1 MENIL
6 REVLLDHVKSPKN
19 LGKIESP
26 SLTANSNNP
35 VCGDVVKIDLIIEG
49 GHITNVATSGQGC
62 ANSQAS
68 MSIFSEEIN
77 GKSTNEVKEMIN
89 EFKLLFENE
98 NLIKINNLSEQ
109 SKLLKFLGNNPSK
122 IRCALLFLAVEDE
135 LKIFHSNLTV

>member
-6 REVLLDHVKSPKN
+6 KEVLLDHVKSPKN

-49 GHITNVATSGQGC
+49 GQITNVATSGQGC
-62 ANSQAS
+62 AISQAS

-77 GKSTNEVKEMIN
+77 GKSTNEVKELIN

-109 SKLLKFLGNNPSK
+109 SKLLKFLDTNPSK
-122 IRCALLFLAVEDE
+122 IRCALLSWLAVEDE
-135 LKIFHSNLTV
+135 LNGIS